1 MRTMNDVDAMT
12 IDLPVD
18 FSQAL
23 LEEGR
28 IEDYFYV
35 KELSQRKLFITD
47 EICFDTTSD
56 IIKNVLQYNREDRGK
71 TKDERKPIVLYVS
84 SQGGSVEAGMQLID
98 IIRESKT
105 PVYIV
110 NTGICYSVAFLIF
123 LCGDKRFSMKS
134 STFLM
139 HDGSLATCDSTKKAQ
154 DLMRFNDR
162 VESRIKE
169 YVLQTTNITDEL
181 YEEKSRV
188 EWYMFADEAKEL
200 GIVDYIIGEDCDID
214 EVC

>member
-18 FSQAL
+18 FLQTL
-23 LEEGR
+23 LEKGR
-28 IEDYFYV
+28 IEDYFYI

-56 IIKNVLQYNREDRGK
+56 IIKNILQYNREDRGK
-71 TKDERKPIVLYVS
+71 TNDERKPIVLYIS
-84 SQGGSVEAGMQLID
+84 SPGGSVEAGMQLID
-98 IIRESKT
+98 VIRESKT

-110 NTGICYSVAFLIF
+110 NTGICYSMAFLIF

-139 HDGSLATCDSTKKAQ
+139 HDGSLSTFDSAKKAQ

-169 YVLQTTNITDEL
+169 YVLQTTNITDDL

>member
-1 MRTMNDVDAMT
+1 MRTMNDVDTMT

-18 FSQAL
+18 FLKTL
-23 LEEGR
+23 LEKGR

-56 IIKNVLQYNREDRGK
+56 IIKNILQYNREDRGK
-71 TKDERKPIVLYVS
+71 TNDERKPIVLYIS
-84 SQGGSVEAGMQLID
+84 SPGGSVEAGMQLID
-98 IIRESKT
+98 VIRESKT

-110 NTGICYSVAFLIF
+110 NTGICYSMAFLIF

-139 HDGSLATCDSTKKAQ
+139 HDGSLSTFDSAKKAQ

-200 GIVDYIIGEDCDID
+200 GIVDYVVGEDCDID